1 MLLSIVAMLFL
12 IGIIVMIFMV
22 SSGKLYDSIGT
33 ISKTSASAIDTEL
46 SVTEAELTNVT
57 LTTCAAQRD
66 GKLTSITYVYN
77 ATGAV
82 DSTKNWTLSTDT
94 SKPCVITNNTALPTG
109 LNTAVNVSYSY
120 TYTAD
125 SLAQDV
131 INDTT
136 ASIGDT
142 TDWFA
147 TFIVLGA
154 MVVLILLVVIII
166 NSIRGSGIMGGGEQP
181 PKESA

>member
-1 MLLSIVAMLFL
+1 
-12 IGIIVMIFMV
+12 MIFMV
-22 SSGKLYDSIGT
+22 SSGKLYDSVKT
-33 ISKTSASAIDTEL
+33 ISRTSASAIDTEL

-77 ATGAV
+77 ASNGV
-82 DSTKNWTLSTDT
+82 DSTANWTISPDT
-94 SKPCVITNNTALPTG
+94 AKPCVIVNQTELPASLTSI
-109 LNTAVNVSYSY
+109 NVSYSY
-120 TYTAD
+120 TYTAN

-136 ASIGDT
+136 QGIGST

>member
-1 MLLSIVAMLFL
+1 
-12 IGIIVMIFMV
+12 MIFMV
-22 SSGKLYDSIGT
+22 SSGKLYDSVKT
-33 ISKTSASAIDTEL
+33 ISRTSASAIDTEL

-77 ATGAV
+77 ASNGV
-82 DSTKNWTLSTDT
+82 DSTANWTISPDT
-94 SKPCVITNNTALPTG
+94 AKPCVIVNQTELPASLTSI
-109 LNTAVNVSYSY
+109 NVSYSY

-147 TFIVLGA
+147 TFVVLGA